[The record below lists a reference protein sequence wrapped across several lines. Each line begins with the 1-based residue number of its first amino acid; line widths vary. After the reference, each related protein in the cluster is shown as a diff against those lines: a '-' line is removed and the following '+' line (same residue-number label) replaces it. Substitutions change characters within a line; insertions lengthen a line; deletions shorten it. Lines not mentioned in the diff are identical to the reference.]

1 MCSTVYSE
9 IRKHG
14 LLMTSLLEA
23 YGSNTSENLLI
34 ETDDNLR
41 SVLRNSVKFL
51 EEIARTFHG

>member
-1 MCSTVYSE
+1 
-9 IRKHG
+9 
-14 LLMTSLLEA
+14 MTSLLEA